1 MPALTANNSTKV
13 TTTEKPSGFEQKK
26 KDDFPAI
33 PPGTYDAE
41 IARIEYR
48 TKEDVLRKAE
58 ETGKGFWPTWKE
70 YDAEIAI
77 GFRITNGEYKGRWF
91 FGDAEADMSKGSK
104 LRIWV
109 GQILGFPLPDDFAFD
124 TDALEDYEGLDCRI
138 KIKRFTNK
146 QNVEKNS
153 IVEVLSSLGTN
164 YEDADGIF

>member
-1 MPALTANNSTKV
+1 MPSLTASNSNKAAKPEV
-13 TTTEKPSGFEQKK
+13 TGFEQKK
-26 KDDFPAI
+26 TNDFPAI

-58 ETGKGFWPTWKE
+58 ETGKGFWPDWKA

-104 LRIWV
+104 LRIWI
-109 GQILGFPLPDDFAFD
+109 GQILGFPLPDDFEFD
-124 TDALEDYEGLDCRI
+124 TDALEDYDGLDCRI

-146 QNVEKNS
+146 KNEEKNS